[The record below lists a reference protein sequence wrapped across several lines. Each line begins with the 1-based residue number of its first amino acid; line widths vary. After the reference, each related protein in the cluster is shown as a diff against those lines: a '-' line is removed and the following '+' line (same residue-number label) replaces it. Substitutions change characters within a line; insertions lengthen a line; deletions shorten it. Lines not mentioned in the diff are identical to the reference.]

1 MEIIKIVTWLSI
13 FLVFYSYFGYALLV
27 WVFIN
32 VRKKNQNRIVD
43 ENAGF
48 EPPVSL
54 IVAVYN
60 EEDVLKKKI
69 ENCLEIDYPK
79 NKLKLIFVADGS
91 TDNSAAIIKQYPQIE
106 LLYKPE
112 RQGKVAAINRT
123 MTTVSTDYVIFCD
136 ANTFLNKD
144 CIKEIIKHY
153 RDEKIGAVAGEKK
166 VVVPATLNK
175 PVKDGEGLYW
185 KYESKLKKIDSDF
198 YSVVGAAGEL
208 FSIRT
213 KLFEPVP
220 SEVLLDDFIISMNIC
235 KKGYRVIYEP
245 KAYAMEA
252 PSLTM
257 KDEQKRKIRI
267 SAGGFQSVIMLKGLL
282 NIFKYGKLSFLYIS
296 HRVSRWIL
304 CPVLLPLIFVCN
316 IIIVQFSGDNVFN
329 IYTALLIAQ
338 IAFYSMAALGWLFSL
353 KNIKNNIFY
362 VPFYFVFINVA
373 LYIGFVRF
381 LNNKQTVLWDKA
393 KRK

>member
-32 VRKKNQNRIVD
+32 VRKKNQHRIVD

-185 KYESKLKKIDSDF
+185 KYESKLKKIDSEF

>member
-27 WVFIN
+27 WVLIN
-32 VRKKNQNRIVD
+32 VRKKFQKRLVD
-43 ENAGF
+43 HNSGF

-69 ENCLEIDYPK
+69 ENCLDIDYPK

-123 MTTVSTDYVIFCD
+123 MTTVTTDYVVFCD

-153 RDEKIGAVAGEKK
+153 TDEKIGAVAGEKK
-166 VVVPATLNK
+166 VVVPTTQDK

-185 KYESKLKKIDSDF
+185 KYESQLKKIDSEF

-267 SAGGFQSVIMLKGLL
+267 SAGGFQSVIMLKDLL

-296 HRVSRWIL
+296 HRVSRWVL
-304 CPVLLPLIFVCN
+304 CPVLLPIIFVCN
-316 IIIVQFSGDNVFN
+316 LIIVLFSGDFTFN

-338 IAFYSMAALGWLFSL
+338 IAFYSMAALGWLYSIRNKKSNL
-353 KNIKNNIFY
+353 FY

-373 LYIGFVRF
+373 LYIGFIRF

>member
-32 VRKKNQNRIVD
+32 VRKKNQHRIVD

>member
-32 VRKKNQNRIVD
+32 VRKKNQHRIVD

-153 RDEKIGAVAGEKK
+153 RNEKIGAVAGEKK